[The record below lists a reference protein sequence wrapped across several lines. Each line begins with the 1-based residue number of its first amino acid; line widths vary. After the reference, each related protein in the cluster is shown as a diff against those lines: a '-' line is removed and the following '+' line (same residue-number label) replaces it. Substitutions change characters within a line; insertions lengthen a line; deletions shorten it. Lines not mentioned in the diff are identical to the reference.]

1 MKKPLTTTLGIVT
14 VLLFLSTTLWAATTP
29 AKRMF
34 TPDESV
40 TQLKAGNDRFATGHA
55 VHPNQDRQRRDLT
68 TSKGQHPFA
77 TVIACSDSRV
87 PVEILFDQ
95 GVGDLFVIKVAG
107 NVLDVDEIGSV
118 EYGVDHLETPLMLV
132 LGHTHC
138 GAVTAVVH
146 DEPVHG
152 SIPQL
157 VDNIVPAVNKTK
169 KENPQLTGDALVTA
183 AVINNVW
190 QGINDLLMN
199 SAATRSR
206 INAGTLRVEG
216 ALYDIG
222 TGKIVWLGTHPD
234 QAAILAAAGPAT
246 GSHGVEKT
254 SQESAQPAQQPVPV
268 QESATPAQTEIE
280 KQVTTEKAVRAEED
294 HAVAADTEQAGQ
306 TEPEETETTIQ
317 ETTNQQEALDTVERQ
332 AQEVEAQATPEHVD
346 EAGDNGLWFIFFL
359 LVLILIGVAMKSRK
373 NQ

>member
-1 MKKPLTTTLGIVT
+1 MKSLTTTLGIVT

-40 TQLKAGNDRFATGHA
+40 TQLKAGNDRFATGNA
-55 VHPNQDRQRRDLT
+55 VHPNQDRQWRDLT

-146 DEPVHG
+146 GEPVHG

-157 VDNIVPAVNKTK
+157 VDNIIPAVNKTR

-246 GSHGVEKT
+246 GTHGVEKT
-254 SQESAQPAQQPVPV
+254 SH
-268 QESATPAQTEIE
+268 ESATPAQTEIE
-280 KQVTTEKAVRAEED
+280 KQVTTEEAAREGDD
-294 HAVAADTEQAGQ
+294 HAVAADAEQAGQ
-306 TEPEETETTIQ
+306 TEPEQAETTIQ
-317 ETTNQQEALDTVERQ
+317 ETTTQQEALNTVERQ
-332 AQEVEAQATPEHVD
+332 AQEMEAQATPEHVD

-359 LVLILIGVAMKSRK
+359 LVLILAGVAMKSRK